1 MILNFLE
8 ADPIFWI
15 RFKHILNQVFALRA
29 QWNFSRKLKFV
40 LLYSAVCVID
50 SICFKRRF
58 SYNQSVKNDT
68 YSPNIN
74 LKRMASFIQYLRC
87 NVIRS
92 STCCKPSLSGAFY
105 FCRKPK
111 ISDFHFHLVVQKNI
125 SQLYVSVKDVVF
137 VKVLNSANDLQKIAF
152 GFEFSNSDS
161 VFDKLWRWGE
171 YYIWDCCFG
180 RVPK

>member
-8 ADPIFWI
+8 TDPIFWI
-15 RFKHILNQVFALRA
+15 RFKHILDQVFALRA

-50 SICFKRRF
+50 SICFKWRF
-58 SYNQSVKNDT
+58 SDNQSVKNDT
-68 YSPNIN
+68 DSPNIN
-74 LKRMASFIQYLRC
+74 LKRMASFIQYLRR

-92 STCCKPSLSGAFY
+92 STCCKPSLSVAFY

-137 VKVLNSANDLQKIAF
+137 VKVLDSVNDLQKITF
-152 GFEFSNSDS
+152 GFKFSNSDS
-161 VFDKLWRWGE
+161 VFDKL
-171 YYIWDCCFG
+171 
-180 RVPK
+180 